1 MHKTALNTTPLSA
14 AEVPTIKTTTIIR
27 TTSITATNNINKRRA
42 TTNSNNNNREN
53 LKKKI
58 YSEHA
63 RQVGALFEKSNNN
76 NK

>member
-42 TTNSNNNNREN
+42 TTNSNNNREN
-53 LKKKI
+53 LKKKLNF
-58 YSEHA
+58 EHA
-63 RQVGALFEKSNNN
+63 RQVGALFEKNNNN